1 MYMLWVFSKNV
12 TGLFQ
17 MIIDDEDESEEDEG
31 TTAALED
38 SEEKTV
44 EGALPKCD
52 TGKKGIWFQTLGF
65 WDLHGSIKNKEKSKT
80 GKQEESLWCVN
91 I

>member
-1 MYMLWVFSKNV
+1 M

-52 TGKKGIWFQTLGF
+52 TGKKGI
-65 WDLHGSIKNKEKSKT
+65 
-80 GKQEESLWCVN
+80 
-91 I
+91 